1 MVAVGDLHHPGS
13 VQYLDSVDA
22 VPGSINRLTLE
33 ARVLDFL
40 GETGKKV
47 GEFGCAHQLACPS
60 ENGLWV
66 GEIVNWRVQKLTLR
80 PAVVRLWD

>member
-1 MVAVGDLHHPGS
+1 MMGAVGDLHHPGS

-40 GETGKKV
+40 GETGKTAV
-47 GEFGCAHQLACPS
+47 RTSSPARRRMGS
-60 ENGLWV
+60 GL
-66 GEIVNWRVQKLTLR
+66 GRS
-80 PAVVRLWD
+80 